1 MSLRGQLLTLGR
13 YDRHRVRVAW
23 HRMVGLVRERCTE
36 ARCELWTPYGLLSMQ
51 QLVTL
56 VERSVCAQALTVR
69 AGSDMCIGVYHHAV
83 PAQVSRTSTRVVPA
97 VLENTGRTRASV
109 AQARGES

>member
-69 AGSDMCIGVYHHAV
+69 AGGDMCIGVYHHAV
-83 PAQVSRTSTRVVPA
+83 SRTSTRVEPA
-97 VLENTGRTRASV
+97 VLEITGRTRASV